1 MMKELTRILC
11 VLLCFGMLLC
21 GCDQGGGETETPNT
35 KPSEDL
41 SGPGETDGTETDP
54 TEEENVVGLIE
65 QLTVNGTDISEY
77 VILYPRSD
85 YYQAGKAVLK
95 RIKQEYQYDKI
106 TAERVA
112 KLIYELCGVQLEVKM
127 DTAVEESEHEILIGA
142 TNRNQSI
149 KAWARMA
156 SQDDYVV
163 QVANSKL
170 VICGGTYGTT
180 YHAVDALEV
189 HLKEQNQPAVD
200 LGENFNCNGTYHLT
214 TICCIGDSITYGS
227 QSTDPV
233 YLSYPANLQRLL
245 WTECVIYNYGKG
257 GRTLRSD
264 LKDQN
269 GNDPAWTITAEH
281 TACMGNETKYDY
293 VLIMLGTNDAD
304 RAAKYGCLGGY
315 TWNDADDA
323 KYISD
328 YLALV
333 DELKAKD
340 ADSVFVV
347 MNCPV
352 SYRVASYDHT
362 RVRSVQAQ
370 VAQKLKD
377 RGDEVYFYDMYT
389 YTSENLGSDNFPD
402 QLHPSDEGYALMA
415 DGVCAMLQAIWG
427 GKVDQYMIPLN

>member
-1 MMKELTRILC
+1 MKKISRILC
-11 VLLCFGMLLC
+11 VLVCLGILLC
-21 GCDQGGGETETPNT
+21 GCTQGSDETVNNDTEPNPT
-35 KPSEDL
+35 DN
-41 SGPGETDGTETDP
+41 GPTENVGSDP
-54 TEEENVVGLIE
+54 TGGDDDVNLIE

-95 RIKQEYQYDKI
+95 RIEQEYQYDLI
-106 TAERVA
+106 TAQRVA
-112 KLIYELCGVQLEVKM
+112 ELIYKLCGVQLEVKM
-127 DTAVEESEHEILIGA
+127 DTAVAEGAHEILIGV
-142 TNRNQSI
+142 TNRTQSV
-149 KAWARMA
+149 KAWAKMA
-156 SQDDYVV
+156 SHDEYVMQVQDG
-163 QVANSKL
+163 KL

-180 YHAVDALEV
+180 YHAVDALEA
-189 HLKEQNQPAVD
+189 HLKEQTQTTVD
-200 LGENFNCNGTYHLT
+200 LAEGYNSNGTYHLT

-245 WTECVIYNYGKG
+245 WTECVVYNYGKG

-269 GNDPAWTITAEH
+269 GDDPAWTITTQH
-281 TACMGNETKYDY
+281 TECMANETKYDY

-340 ADSVFVV
+340 SDSVFVV

-362 RVRSVQAQ
+362 RVRAVQAQ
-370 VAQKLKD
+370 VAQKMKD
-377 RGDEVYFYDMYT
+377 RGDAVYFYDMYT
-389 YTSENLGSDNFPD
+389 YTSENLGSANFPD

-415 DGVCAMLQAIWG
+415 NGVCAMLQAIWSG
-427 GKVDQYMIPLN
+427 EVDQYMIPLN

>member
-1 MMKELTRILC
+1 MKNIYRVLC
-11 VLLCFGMLLC
+11 VFLCIGMLLC
-21 GCDQGGGETETPNT
+21 GCSQGGGET
-35 KPSEDL
+35 DV
-41 SGPGETDGTETDP
+41 PGTQPDP
-54 TEEENVVGLIE
+54 TGSQETEPAGSDPTGEGNEVSLLE
-65 QLTVNGTDISEY
+65 QLTVDGTDISEY

-95 RIKQEYQYDKI
+95 RIKQEYQYDQI
-106 TAERVA
+106 TAQRVA
-112 KLIYELCGVQLEVKM
+112 ELIKTLCGVELEVKM
-127 DTAVEESEHEILIGA
+127 DTAVEEVEHEILIGI
-142 TNRNQSI
+142 TNRTQSV

-163 QVANSKL
+163 QVQDGKL

-180 YHAVDALEV
+180 YHAVDALEDY
-189 HLKEQNQPAVD
+189 LKGQSGASVD
-200 LGENFNCNGTYHLT
+200 VTEGYSQSGTYHLT
-214 TICCIGDSITYGS
+214 TVCCIGDSITYGS

-245 WTECVIYNYGKG
+245 WTECVVYNYGKG
-257 GRTLRSD
+257 GRTLRND

-269 GNDPAWTITAEH
+269 GNNPAWTITTEH
-281 TACMGNETKYDY
+281 AQCMANETKYDY

-315 TWNDADDA
+315 TWNDADDD

-340 ADSVFVV
+340 SDSVFVV

-352 SYRVASYDHT
+352 SYRLTSYDHS
-362 RVRSVQAQ
+362 RVRTVQAE

-377 RGDEVYFYDMYT
+377 RGDTVYFYDMHT
-389 YTSENLGSDNFPD
+389 YTSQNLGSDNFPD

-415 DGVCAMLQAIWG
+415 DGVHAMLQAIWNG
-427 GKVDQYMIPLN
+427 EVDEYMIPLS